1 MSEFDPD
8 MVEFEL
14 DASERMSE
22 QEALMWNVE
31 KDPWLNPS
39 GGALTITDRPPDA
52 DLLRRIM
59 RHAVSGIPRMYQRVV
74 PGLARIST
82 PAWIPDP
89 EFDFDHHFRVVHL
102 PRPGTE
108 RQMLDLA
115 AQLYTEPLDR
125 TRPLWRMVVIEG
137 LASGQGATWT
147 LIHHSIADGIGQLR
161 MAELFQQLSR
171 DEEPPPEVDLE
182 GVVAQAVADHR
193 AKEAGGDLATSLA
206 TTAAHSIGHLVRRG
220 VGTARRAVGE
230 VAMWPADPKRAVD
243 RATDLTNMVGGA
255 AHMAASSGA
264 GVGAPLWRDRSR
276 HRHLEYVAVPL
287 DELKAASRAEGATIN
302 EAFLAVIADAAVRY
316 HEERG
321 ATFETL
327 NASFV
332 VSTRRD
338 GKAGGNAF
346 TPVPVQLPAEK
357 MPLRKRLVEQRN
369 VIAAAREAATRTGG
383 ISSLAGVVNL
393 LPTSVVTRTARAQAA
408 KLDIATSNLRGYPVP
423 VYIAGGEVLRNVTM
437 GPLAGTPCNA
447 TALSYGNEFTVGLF
461 IDPVAID
468 DPAGFRRCVA
478 DAFAD
483 LLSDGI

>member
-147 LIHHSIADGIGQLR
+147 LIHHS
-161 MAELFQQLSR
+161 F
-171 DEEPPPEVDLE
+171 
-182 GVVAQAVADHR
+182 
-193 AKEAGGDLATSLA
+193 
-206 TTAAHSIGHLVRRG
+206 
-220 VGTARRAVGE
+220 
-230 VAMWPADPKRAVD
+230 
-243 RATDLTNMVGGA
+243 
-255 AHMAASSGA
+255 AS
-264 GVGAPLWRDRSR
+264 
-276 HRHLEYVAVPL
+276 
-287 DELKAASRAEGATIN
+287 
-302 EAFLAVIADAAVRY
+302 
-316 HEERG
+316 
-321 ATFETL
+321 
-327 NASFV
+327 
-332 VSTRRD
+332 
-338 GKAGGNAF
+338 
-346 TPVPVQLPAEK
+346 
-357 MPLRKRLVEQRN
+357 
-369 VIAAAREAATRTGG
+369 
-383 ISSLAGVVNL
+383 
-393 LPTSVVTRTARAQAA
+393 
-408 KLDIATSNLRGYPVP
+408 
-423 VYIAGGEVLRNVTM
+423 
-437 GPLAGTPCNA
+437 
-447 TALSYGNEFTVGLF
+447 
-461 IDPVAID
+461 
-468 DPAGFRRCVA
+468 
-478 DAFAD
+478 
-483 LLSDGI
+483 